1 MHKTDA
7 SASLQFAVLDFG
19 LAVRADK
26 WRREWGAGC
35 SDLRWLFRQLFSG
48 FAGMSWQLPLP
59 PRFSARA

>member
-35 SDLRWLFRQLFSG
+35 SDLRWLFRQLFLG
-48 FAGMSWQLPLP
+48 FASHA
-59 PRFSARA
+59 FF